1 MQSSSPVPFQV
12 QKRKQTDGYC
22 AYRLT
27 CIVTLLLSAMI
38 YGGCLL
44 LFFTCFM
51 NIYIQIAV
59 LVLFLAYSLVN
70 PIIYAVRMPGFREGL
85 LQLVYG
91 VPDLSRIAPANLPL
105 RNLQRPQ
112 INGSK
117 TIDEVCPL
125 NNFNFSAEQHTFP
138 FYFQWYES

>member
-1 MQSSSPVPFQV
+1 
-12 QKRKQTDGYC
+12 
-22 AYRLT
+22 
-27 CIVTLLLSAMI
+27 MI

-51 NIYIQIAV
+51 NIYIQMAV

-70 PIIYAVRMPGFREGL
+70 PLIYAVRMPGFREGL

-105 RNLQRPQ
+105 RNL
-112 INGSK
+112 
-117 TIDEVCPL
+117 
-125 NNFNFSAEQHTFP
+125 
-138 FYFQWYES
+138 